1 VATCPQAGIGGRT
14 PMQALATESGAL
26 AVDEILIGIEH
37 GMFG

>member
-1 VATCPQAGIGGRT
+1 MAEGVEADLGGRT